1 MKFLISCGLGLLA
14 LLMGGTF
21 TGSAVSATSY
31 TNTIAQMTAYIT
43 TQMAVNQIPGLSIAL
58 VDDQSVVW
66 SAGFGYA
73 DYENN
78 IAADADT
85 VYHVGSVSKAFLGTV
100 FMQLRD
106 QGKVDIETNLTCYMP
121 EFSMLPRFT
130 NAEPV
135 SIRSLLNHHSGLPG
149 DFFNG
154 MVTTHLVDDY
164 PGWLINYLKND
175 YPFMPVNKRAYYCNS
190 GFVLLSD
197 VIRRIT
203 GTNFAQATDAM
214 IFTPLGMESS
224 SFLPDKTAISNR
236 LAAAYSTD
244 GQRQTAEILNCLGSG
259 SMYSSVNDM
268 SKYIRMILA
277 DGQYN
282 EQSIVSSNGI
292 NVMTTP
298 QLTNL
303 PLNVT
308 DNPQGLGWDDV
319 NDYRLRYAGKFF
331 WKDGGTYMH
340 SAFLAISRDL
350 KLGVAVI
357 QNTAGS
363 QCDAIGI
370 EALRW
375 AILDKTITNHWPTN
389 TFVPTPAPVTNR
401 SQAELEALTGLYVGN
416 EGYSKINAG
425 PEMLTLIYEA
435 HHEAPAILSNLVP
448 RANGWFS
455 QTNSQ
460 DLQLAFTNLD
470 GCTMLVLH
478 QVSGA
483 YLNTIPVGEHYVPV
497 PLTTDWANRTNR
509 VYRIVD
515 MFPSDYFWLPG
526 MPQIKTLR
534 FQTKDGALLAAW
546 MYGSFVIEPQ
556 SNNLAYQC
564 GTHYRKGGAVQVG
577 STNGFELLQYSS
589 YRFLDE
595 AAIPTLPVNTSTNGA
610 IPFAN
615 GTQWYWFNG
624 SPGQTYRAHVTAPNH
639 NYFVR
644 ITDREGITCHY
655 GENGPAVWR
664 CTSNGTYAIA
674 VSATNSFAFNLRLT
688 RQTANDYDGDG
699 TADGSIYR
707 SLDGQWLVA
716 LSGANYQEGLDVAT
730 GLAGLTPV
738 PGDYDG
744 DGTTDMALYTRSNG
758 HWLTKFTTSG
768 LVGECWL
775 GGPDFAAAQC
785 DFDGDAKTDPTVY
798 READGYWLGL
808 ASARNYGFYHAFLGG
823 AGYQAVV
830 ADYDGDGLADPA
842 VYNQA
847 TGLWIIYPSQS
858 IGRIMTRTFGG
869 VGYLPASADYDG
881 DGLVDPAV
889 YAPSTAEWQA
899 WLSGSLATEGYYT
912 WWGGVFGE
920 INGIPVPADYDG
932 DGKADPAIYYQ
943 NAGYWKVFLSNN
955 SYRPTGWGPF
965 GGTEYQ
971 PALE

>member
-1 MKFLISCGLGLLA
+1 MKLSISSSLVLLA
-14 LLMGGTF
+14 LLMAGTF
-21 TGSAVSATSY
+21 TCGAAIVTSY

-43 TQMAVNQIPGLSIAL
+43 EQMAVNHIPGLSIAL
-58 VDDQSVVW
+58 VDDQTIVW

-73 DYENN
+73 DREGEVV
-78 IAADADT
+78 ADADT
-85 VYHVGSVSKAFLGTV
+85 VYHVGSVSKAFLGTA

-106 QGKVDIETNLTCYMP
+106 QGKVDIETNLTCYIP
-121 EFSMLPRFT
+121 EFSMLTRFT
-130 NAEPV
+130 NSEPV

-154 MVTTHLVDDY
+154 MVTTSLIDDY
-164 PGWLINYLKND
+164 AGWLINNLKND

-197 VIRRIT
+197 VVRRIT

-214 IFTPLGMESS
+214 IFNPLGMAAS
-224 SFLPDKTAISNR
+224 SFLPDKAAISDR

-244 GQRQTAEILNCLGSG
+244 GQRQPAEILNCLGSG

-268 SKYIRMILA
+268 TKYIRMILA

-282 EQSIVSSNGI
+282 GQSIVSSNGI
-292 NVMTTP
+292 DVMTTP

-319 NDYRLRYAGKFF
+319 NDYRLRYAGKVF

-340 SAFLAISRDL
+340 SSFLAISRDL

-389 TFVPTPAPVTNR
+389 TFAPTPAPVTNR
-401 SQAELEALTGLYVGN
+401 PQAELDALAGLYVGSS
-416 EGYSKINAG
+416 GYSKINAG
-425 PEMLTLIYEA
+425 TGTLTLIYEA
-435 HHEAPAILSNLVP
+435 QNETPTILSNLVP

-455 QTNSQ
+455 RTNSQ
-460 DLQLAFTNLD
+460 DIQLAFTNLD
-470 GCTMLVLH
+470 DCAMLVLH

-483 YLNTIPVGEHYVPV
+483 YLTTIPIGEHYVPA
-497 PLTTDWANRTNR
+497 PLTTDWASRTNR

-515 MFPSDYFWLPG
+515 MFPTDYFWLST

-534 FQTKDGALLAAW
+534 FQIKDGALLTTW
-546 MYGSFVIEPQ
+546 MFGTFVSAPQ
-556 SNNLAYQC
+556 NNNLAFQY
-564 GTHYRKGGAVQVG
+564 GTHYRKGGAIQV
-577 STNGFELLQYSS
+577 STTNGFELLQYSS

-595 AAIPTLPVNTSTNGA
+595 AAIPTLPVNTSTNGT

-615 GTQWYWFNG
+615 GTQWYWFDG
-624 SPGQTYRAHVTAPNH
+624 STGKTYRANVTASNH

-644 ITDREGITCHY
+644 ITDREGITCSY
-655 GENGPAVWR
+655 GTNGPATWR
-664 CTSNGTYAIA
+664 CTANGTYAIA
-674 VSATNSFAFNLRLT
+674 VSATNSFAFNLSLT
-688 RQTANDYDGDG
+688 RQTPNDYDGDG
-699 TADGSIYR
+699 KADVSIYH
-707 SLDGQWLVA
+707 SLDGRWLVA
-716 LSGANYQEGLDVAT
+716 LSGASYQGGLDVAT

-744 DGTTDMALYTRSNG
+744 NGLTDMALYARSNG
-758 HWLTKFTTSG
+758 HWLAKFTASR

-775 GGPDFAAAQC
+775 GGRNFSTAQC
-785 DFDGDAKTDPTVY
+785 DFDGDAKIDPVAY
-798 READGYWLGL
+798 RAADGFWEGL
-808 ASARNYGFYHAFLGG
+808 ASARNYGLFYASLGEPG
-823 AGYQAVV
+823 DQPVA

-842 VYNQA
+842 VYNQT
-847 TGLWIIYPSQS
+847 TGLWVIYSS
-858 IGRIMTRTFGG
+858 KNIGQIMTRIFGG
-869 VGYLPASADYDG
+869 NGYLPVSADYDG
-881 DGLVDPAV
+881 DGLADPAV
-889 YAPSTAEWQA
+889 YAPSTAEWQT
-899 WLSGSLATEGYYT
+899 WLSGSLATQGYYT
-912 WWGGVFGE
+912 WWGGVFGD

-932 DGKADPAIYYQ
+932 DGKADPAVYYQ
-943 NAGYWKVFLSNN
+943 NTGLWELFRSSK
-955 SYRPTGWGPF
+955 SYQSAGWGPF
-965 GGTEYQ
+965 GGQEYQ